1 MKTQHIRDPKN
12 LLHCTED
19 GCTYKTFYL
28 RCLDSHMKTQHI
40 RDPKDLLHCT
50 EDGCTYK
57 TFASENLDRH
67 TKAQHIRDPKD
78 LLHCTEDGCTYKTF
92 ASENL
97 DKHIRSNAHWY
108 SQDRAIVWE
117 KLCYEVA
124 TVILNN
130 KSWRWKQ
137 VIFTP
142 KIQDRQYIIPEITIY
157 NKQEIDIIID
167 AKFSSYS
174 IKEKDYI
181 IYPQIAKKVIF
192 WILNGESQI
201 KRYNSFFL
209 EFVSADDL
217 KKKLLSYITDINSSL
232 YINSL
237 LERIDQCK
245 NARTNNSSVN
255 EIKNKNSHLDS
266 FM

>member
-1 MKTQHIRDPKN
+1 MNSNNRNKKFSCSIN
-12 LLHCTED
+12 SCN
-19 GCTYKTFYL
+19 YKTDQKGN
-28 RCLDSHMKTQHI
+28 LDRHMKTQHI
-40 RDPKDLLHCT
+40 RDPKDLLQCT

-57 TFASENLDRH
+57 TFASD
-67 TKAQHIRDPKD
+67 
-78 LLHCTEDGCTYKTF
+78 
-92 ASENL
+92 NL
-97 DKHIRSNAHWY
+97 DKHIRSYAHWY

-117 KLCYEVA
+117 KLCYEVS

-130 KSWRWKQ
+130 KRWRWKK
-137 VIFTP
+137 VNITT
-142 KIQDRQYIIPEITIY
+142 KIQDRKYIIPEKTIY

-217 KKKLLSYITDINSSL
+217 KKNLLSYITDINSSL